1 MNSVTAG
8 VFGLIAVGSDE
19 SDADK
24 DAAVWTSPDGITW
37 TRVPQEE
44 VLGGPSFQAMSSVT
58 VGGSGLIAVGLDG
71 SGADQD
77 AAVWT
82 SPDGVTWS
90 RVSID
95 EAVFGGVGRQ
105 AMASVTA
112 GDFGLVAVGSDW
124 SGNPIV
130 RSTRLSFQD
139 AAVWID

>member
-1 MNSVTAG
+1 MAVGSDESDAAVWTSVNGSTWSRVPHNEAIFGEAGMSSVTAG

-19 SDADK
+19 SGADK
-24 DAAVWTSPDGITW
+24 
-37 TRVPQEE
+37 
-44 VLGGPSFQAMSSVT
+44 
-58 VGGSGLIAVGLDG
+58 
-71 SGADQD
+71 D

-90 RVSID
+90 RVFID